1 MYFVADFFASSAL
14 LFCCLAAGDTVSVL
28 EAPTVKDGTFVKVL
42 PYLDDVENI
51 KGDLI
56 DTLLRYVCPKERTGE
71 EVGMYTCGKPVC
83 L

>member
-1 MYFVADFFASSAL
+1 M
-14 LFCCLAAGDTVSVL
+14 SVL

-56 DTLLRYVCPKERTGE
+56 DNLLGCVLPKYDGCSWVFVRDPPS
-71 EVGMYTCGKPVC
+71 V
-83 L
+83 